1 MSNVVTKIQIS
12 HISGIGMAFCQ
23 INDEACRKHTWGRP
37 LWITVGMWSQ
47 CGATCT
53 RAAVYIFLTAK
64 ASGIMINHG
73 SHVRRHTTLFTQ
85 VMHVNKQCC
94 AIHLPLEFKKE
105 GEKRMKAPRVLV
117 SHLVPDKQRIGAV
130 EGFSGESVTENQRLW
145 DPTWN
150 EKKKEAF
157 HYHAKHE
164 AYAIQL
170 QNKIPSSIKWG

>member
-1 MSNVVTKIQIS
+1 
-12 HISGIGMAFCQ
+12 
-23 INDEACRKHTWGRP
+23 
-37 LWITVGMWSQ
+37 
-47 CGATCT
+47 
-53 RAAVYIFLTAK
+53 
-64 ASGIMINHG
+64 
-73 SHVRRHTTLFTQ
+73 
-85 VMHVNKQCC
+85 
-94 AIHLPLEFKKE
+94 
-105 GEKRMKAPRVLV
+105 MKAPRVLV